1 MNNQLLI
8 DEQKRLEA
16 EMRGVTTKRYHSLHE
31 KASDRG
37 EFSDTHSGKK
47 LLEHSL
53 QSFEAGIYAWVAE
66 AESGKAGRKPS
77 ALRLVKDFDD
87 IPTLAYLYTKAILN
101 TVPLLETRMGTAS
114 RTSVV
119 LSAIQTV
126 HDELRLRWF
135 SNNNK
140 RLLKQMIKDFDK
152 RDVGRRRRRDLVK
165 RAFNQ
170 RKLTWEAEGWTE
182 QNRINLGVKLLEI
195 FRDTTGY
202 VTLANIR
209 TKNGKSRSIVQATEL
224 IVKTLSD
231 RMVNAENMFTVYFP
245 MVIKPV
251 KWSPNNII
259 GGGYIT
265 QDVAPYKLV
274 KSSKISYLNDLAN
287 VEMSKTYDA
296 INAIQETPFRV
307 NKTMVDIIDWAYTQ
321 NTGIGDLPISEN
333 DCIPAPPHNIDEDKE
348 VLKEYKKACYK
359 VHDKNRRSI
368 SARGAILR
376 TIHLANK
383 FSKYDIIY
391 FPHDLDSRGR
401 IYPKPSYL
409 NPQGT
414 GYVKSLLEFGEG
426 KALNDGKDVA
436 FIAITGANAFGEDK
450 ISLQERV
457 DWVFDNEEMILSVA
471 SDPKVDQRWT
481 QADSPFE
488 FLRFCLEWKGI
499 NEQGVG
505 YISHLPCPVDA
516 TCSGLQHFSAML
528 RDRVGGFAVNL
539 TECDERQDIYQLVAD
554 KTTAMVTAD
563 LKSTAKQGKEPEEG
577 DDIRPSIALL
587 AQVALDLGINR
598 KTTKRSVMVVP
609 YSGTFSACMS
619 YTEEH
624 FVERFEKGEVCPLDE
639 KIFVRYFIPYI
650 SKRIW
655 SSIDKTV
662 VAARDT
668 MNWMKDIAKL
678 ACTSE
683 DPTPIQW
690 TTPTGFIVQ
699 QAKYKTLEHKYKTY
713 LDGKQIRL
721 SVRQDKPQLDPS
733 KNASSLSPNYI
744 HSQDAAHL
752 MLTVCKSLD
761 TDKNMSFAMVHDSFA
776 CHASDMKVFLD
787 DCISPAFYG
796 MYKDGENLKRFLEEM
811 KMNIDPNAEI
821 PPLPV
826 MGDLDLEEVLYS
838 DFFFS

>member
-1 MNNQLLI
+1 MNNQSLI
-8 DEQKRLEA
+8 EEQKRLEA

-47 LLEHSL
+47 LLQHSL
-53 QSFEAGIYAWVAE
+53 ASFEAGIYAWVAE
-66 AESGKAGRKPS
+66 AEGGKAGRKPS

-87 IPTLAYLYTKAILN
+87 IPTLAYLYTKAMLN

-114 RTSVV
+114 RTAVV

-135 SNNNK
+135 SENNT
-140 RLLKQMIKDFDK
+140 RLLKKMIKDFDK
-152 RDVGRRRRRDLVK
+152 RDVGRRRRRDLIK
-165 RAFNQ
+165 RTFNQ
-170 RKLTWEAEGWTE
+170 KKLTWEAEGWTE
-182 QNRINLGVKLLEI
+182 QNRINLGIKLLEI

-202 VTLANIR
+202 VTLTNIR

-231 RMVNAENMFTVYFP
+231 RMANAENMFTVYYP
-245 MVIKPV
+245 MVIKPT
-251 KWSPNNII
+251 KWSPDNII

-265 QDVAPYKLV
+265 NHVAPYKLV
-274 KSSKISYLNDLAN
+274 KGSKVSYLNDLAN

-307 NKTMVDIIDWAYTQ
+307 NKTMVDMIDWAFTQ

-333 DCIPAPPHNIDEDKE
+333 DCIPDAPHNIEDEE

-359 VHDKNRRSI
+359 IHDKNRRSI

-383 FSKYDIIY
+383 FSKYDNLY

-426 KALNDGKDVA
+426 KALNDGSDVA
-436 FIAITGANAFGEDK
+436 FIAITGANSYGQDK

-457 DWVFDNEEMILSVA
+457 DWVFANEEMILSVA
-471 SDPKVDQRWT
+471 NDPKVDQRWT

-488 FLRFCLEWKGI
+488 FLRFCLEWNGI

-528 RDRVGGFAVNL
+528 RDRIGGFAVNL
-539 TECDERQDIYQLVAD
+539 TECDERQDIYGLVAE
-554 KTTAMVTAD
+554 KTLATITED

-577 DDIRPSIALL
+577 EDNRPSIALL

-609 YSGTFSACMS
+609 YSGTFSSCMA

-639 KIFVRYFIPYI
+639 KVFTRYFIPYI

-655 SSIDKTV
+655 NSIDTTV

-668 MNWMKDIAKL
+668 MNWMKQIAKL
-678 ACTSE
+678 ASTSE
-683 DPTPIQW
+683 NPAPIQW

-699 QAKYKTLEHKYKTY
+699 QAKYKTVEHKYKTY

-721 SVRQDKPQLDPS
+721 SVRQDKPQLDPRR
-733 KNASSLSPNYI
+733 NASSLSPNYI

-752 MLTVCKSLD
+752 MLTICKALQSGND
-761 TDKNMSFAMVHDSFA
+761 MSFAMVHDSFA
-776 CHASDMKVFLD
+776 CHASDMRVFLD
-787 DCISPAFYG
+787 DCISPAFYE
-796 MYKDGENLKRFLEEM
+796 MYKDGENLNRFLEEM
-811 KMNIDPNAEI
+811 KMNIDANAEI

-826 MGDLDLEEVLYS
+826 KGDLNLEEVLYS

>member
-1 MNNQLLI
+1 MNNQSLI
-8 DEQKRLEA
+8 EVQKKLEA

-47 LLEHSL
+47 LLAHALSA
-53 QSFEAGIYAWVAE
+53 FEAGIYAWVAE
-66 AESGKAGRKPS
+66 AESGKAGRKPT
-77 ALRLVKDFDD
+77 ALRLVKDFND

-114 RTSVV
+114 RTAVV
-119 LSAIQTV
+119 MNAISTV

-135 SNNNK
+135 SENNT
-140 RLLKQMIKDFDK
+140 RLLKKMIKDFDK
-152 RDVGRRRRRDLVK
+152 RDVGRRRRRDLIK
-165 RAFNQ
+165 RTFNQ
-170 RKLTWEAEGWTE
+170 KKITWEAEGWTE
-182 QNRINLGVKLLEI
+182 QNRVNLGVKLLEI

-202 VTLANIR
+202 IQLKNIR
-209 TKNGKSRSIVQATEL
+209 TSNGKSRAIVTATEL

-231 RMVNAENMFTVYFP
+231 RMVNAENMFTVYYP
-245 MVIKPV
+245 MVIKPM
-251 KWSPNNII
+251 KWTPDNII

-265 QDVAPYKLV
+265 NNVTPYKLV
-274 KSSKISYLNDLAN
+274 KGAKVSYLNDLSN

-296 INAIQETPFRV
+296 VNAIQETAFRV
-307 NKTMVDIIDWAYTQ
+307 NKTMVDVLDWSFTQ
-321 NTGIGDLPISEN
+321 NRGIGDLPISEN
-333 DCIPAPPHNIDEDKE
+333 DCIPEPPHNIDTDEDAQKQYR
-348 VLKEYKKACYK
+348 KICYK
-359 VHDKNRRSI
+359 IHDKNRRSI

-383 FSKYDIIY
+383 FAEYDNIY

-426 KALNDGKDVA
+426 KPLKDGSDVA
-436 FIAITGANAFGEDK
+436 FIAITGANAYGEDK
-450 ISLQERV
+450 ISLQARV

-471 SDPKVDQRWT
+471 RDPKVDQRWT

-488 FLRFCLEWKGI
+488 FLRFCLEWHGI

-528 RDRVGGFAVNL
+528 RDRIGGFAVNL
-539 TECDERQDIYQLVAD
+539 TECDERQDIYGLVAN
-554 KTTAMVTAD
+554 KTITAVTKD
-563 LKSTAKQGKEPEEG
+563 LTSKSKQGSEPTEG
-577 DDIRPSIALL
+577 EDNRPSVALL
-587 AQVALDLGINR
+587 AQIALDLGITR
-598 KTTKRSVMVVP
+598 KLTKRPVMIVP
-609 YSGTFSACMS
+609 YSGTFSACMA
-619 YTEEH
+619 YTEDYY
-624 FVERFEKGEVCPLDE
+624 VERFEKGEVCPMDE
-639 KIFVRYFIPYI
+639 KTFNRYFIPYI
-650 SKRIW
+650 SKHIW
-655 SSIDKTV
+655 SNIDTTV

-668 MNWMKDIAKL
+668 MNWMKKIAKL
-678 ACTSE
+678 ASTSE
-683 DPTPIQW
+683 SPAPIQW

-699 QAKYKTLEHKYKTY
+699 QAKYKTTEHKIKTY
-713 LDGKQIRL
+713 LDGKQIRM
-721 SVRQDKPQLDPS
+721 SVRRDTKQLDPR
-733 KNASSLSPNYI
+733 KNSSSLSPNYI

-752 MLTVCKSLD
+752 MLTICKALQSGND
-761 TDKNMSFAMVHDSFA
+761 MSFAMVHDSFA
-776 CHASDMKVFLD
+776 CHASDMRVFLD
-787 DCISPAFYG
+787 DCISPAFYE
-796 MYKDGENLKRFLEEM
+796 MYKDGENLNRFLEEM
-811 KMNIDPNAEI
+811 KINIDPNAEI

-826 MGDLDLEEVLYS
+826 MGDLNLEEVLYS